1 MKSRIQAE
9 ILSGCSPRLS
19 WAFAYDMKWD
29 MTHRI
34 ESTITVAVV
43 APAALRD
50 AYCVL
55 LEAAAE
61 VKVVA
66 CATTVQALLQ
76 MAVEQPLDLVLLDA
90 ERRDEQATEQVRRI
104 KAAWPTARCIV
115 LVEHARQEELV
126 QKAGADVVL
135 LKGIYPKRL
144 LEIIKGGLKSENSTQ
159 SNKNV

>member
-1 MKSRIQAE
+1 M
-9 ILSGCSPRLS
+9 SGCSPRLA
-19 WAFAYDMKWD
+19 WALAYEIRD
-29 MTHRI
+29 MTNRI
-34 ESTITVAVV
+34 ESLITVAMV
-43 APAALRD
+43 APAGLLD

-55 LEAAAE
+55 LQAAAE

-76 MAVEQPLDLVLLDA
+76 IAIEQSLHLVLLDA
-90 ERRDEQATEQVRRI
+90 ERRDEQVSEQVRRI

-126 QKAGADVVL
+126 RKAGADVVL
-135 LKGIYPKRL
+135 LKGASPRRL
-144 LEIIKGGLKSENSTQ
+144 LEIIKGELTSENSTQ